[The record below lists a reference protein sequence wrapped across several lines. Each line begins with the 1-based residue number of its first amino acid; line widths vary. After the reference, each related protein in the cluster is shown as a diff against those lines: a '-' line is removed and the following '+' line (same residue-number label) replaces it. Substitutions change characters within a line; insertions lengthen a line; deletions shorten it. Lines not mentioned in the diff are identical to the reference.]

1 MVHHL
6 HLHSNLRL
14 KKERYAMLFIAE
26 KNIWRLETEEALK
39 AFEFNIIDLQ
49 MRIIKAYT
57 GKKND
62 SPRSHSQFVFY
73 LGLTTQ
79 AATWIKFHKNYLIH
93 PMFLGH
99 KGCRYEANGV

>member
-1 MVHHL
+1 MEMVHHL

-57 GKKND
+57 GKKKW
-62 SPRSHSQFVFY
+62 
-73 LGLTTQ
+73 LTKIT
-79 AATWIKFHKNYLIH
+79 
-93 PMFLGH
+93 
-99 KGCRYEANGV
+99 